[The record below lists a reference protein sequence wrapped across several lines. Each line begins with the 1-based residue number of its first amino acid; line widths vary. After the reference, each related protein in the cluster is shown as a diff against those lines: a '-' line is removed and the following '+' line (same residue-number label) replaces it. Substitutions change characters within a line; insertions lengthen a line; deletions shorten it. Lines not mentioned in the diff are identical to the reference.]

1 MKYCADTWLILSL
14 SDKDEKAV
22 SILRS
27 VKEGKSHL
35 IIPAVV
41 FAEATKKLL
50 QRGVQQKSIDLFWEG
65 VEQSEKVKL
74 IPVERTIARE
84 AAHVSLTYG
93 VPLIDS
99 LVAATAKLT
108 SCDMLLSADSD
119 YALLARKG
127 YVKVQSW

>member
-1 MKYCADTWLILSL
+1 MKYCADTWFILFL
-14 SDKDEKAV
+14 FDKEQHAVRIFQETRIGKAG
-22 SILRS
+22 IA
-27 VKEGKSHL
+27 
-35 IIPAVV
+35 IPAVV

-84 AAHVSLTYG
+84 AARVSLTYG

-108 SCDMLLSADSD
+108 GCDMLLSADSD